1 MNGNEKTLEA
11 AKFDG
16 GYFRCLLY
24 GCTKVT
30 GKSLRGWHSK
40 SINVSEIS
48 LLSFVP
54 SVGLT
59 SDAFFVLGLQTVS
72 RLGIGISVQSCSNLG
87 GLLGPT
93 EQEFAIQ
100 RGVAA
105 KNLQMLFTVVGG

>member
-1 MNGNEKTLEA
+1 MNGNEKTLGA

-72 RLGIGISVQSCSNLG
+72 RIGIGISVQSCSNLG
-87 GLLGPT
+87 GCWVLQSKNLLSK
-93 EQEFAIQ
+93 
-100 RGVAA
+100 RGVGA